1 MGKWIY
7 EVIPIPSESILP
19 GGGAFDNFSTIGITF
34 QDLSVES
41 FYKSQRSVSNWT
53 FIQFLIFL
61 LGWAGG
67 EIQSQGLD
75 EMGCFKLRNWINFTR
90 NTFLQS
96 IR

>member
-19 GGGAFDNFSTIGITF
+19 AGEAFNSFSTIGLTF
-34 QDLSVES
+34 QDLSV
-41 FYKSQRSVSNWT
+41 NWT

-61 LGWAGG
+61 CGGG
-67 EIQSQGLD
+67 EIQSRGLD